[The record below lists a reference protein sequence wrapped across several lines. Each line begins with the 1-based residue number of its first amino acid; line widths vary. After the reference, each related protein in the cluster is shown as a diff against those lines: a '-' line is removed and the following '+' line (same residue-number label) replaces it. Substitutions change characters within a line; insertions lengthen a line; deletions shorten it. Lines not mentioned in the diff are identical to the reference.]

1 MLQPTSSKAAG
12 RTASSSSSSAVDKRY
27 GSPDPGGIP
36 MQPMRGPQQRVRPQ
50 GDLLDVSTAAAAE
63 ASPSSSSSKERRGSN
78 ALMVDLEDS
87 VTGAL
92 RKGHEAAV
100 TLDPIR
106 VIVFFIVIVALLFFA
121 TLGPTIP
128 SLPQLP
134 NRDLELDSVA
144 AGRASGEGRGA
155 AQGVSS
161 AFLNAC
167 ASGDRR
173 SFQAILE
180 RYGRVLSSGD
190 QQLCMHYALQ
200 GGEKGY
206 LDIVSSLLSMG
217 VDPVVEDPSGVSLLE
232 VACGEGRVEAFDT
245 MLRSDTGLCSSD
257 SFYYFAGRAPTQE
270 ATRQLI
276 EVIRK
281 HCEKHKDG
289 KGDAEVAGAR
299 DDARFAK
306 EEGSPAKGRNYESEW
321 SDMTNREKYS
331 KELASLQLEVEKW
344 RDRAFEAARQ
354 KQDLLGRIARLEA
367 QLQQAKQKADD
378 QITTTPPP
386 AAAVEHGK
394 KDAGADD
401 EYERLW
407 KDSHFGVVPDKPL
420 TGGPADELL
429 SSPLG
434 PPPEGR
440 NMFLS

>member
-12 RTASSSSSSAVDKRY
+12 RTASSSSSAVDKRY

-50 GDLLDVSTAAAAE
+50 GDLLDVSTAPAPAE
-63 ASPSSSSSKERRGSN
+63 ASPASSSSKERRGSN

-134 NRDLELDSVA
+134 NRDLEMNPA
-144 AGRASGEGRGA
+144 AGRASGEAPA
-155 AQGVSS
+155 ARGVSS

-167 ASGDRR
+167 ASADRR

-180 RYGRVLSSGD
+180 RYGRVLNSGD

-232 VACGEGRVEAFDT
+232 VACGEGRVEALDT
-245 MLRSDTGLCSSD
+245 MLRSDTSLCSGD
-257 SFYYFAGRAPTQE
+257 SLYYFAGRAPTQE

-289 KGDAEVAGAR
+289 KGDVEVAGVR

-306 EEGSPAKGRNYESEW
+306 EEVSTAKGRNYESEW

-354 KQDLLGRIARLEA
+354 KQNLLGRIARLEA
-367 QLQQAKQKADD
+367 QLQQAKQRADD
-378 QITTTPPP
+378 QITTTRPP
-386 AAAVEHGK
+386 APVEHGK

-401 EYERLW
+401 GYERLW
-407 KDSHFGVVPDKPL
+407 KDAHFGVVADKPL
-420 TGGPADELL
+420 TGAPADELT